1 MKIIHLSDL
10 HIGKRV
16 CDCSLIEDQEFI
28 LNSILEIIRN
38 KSPDAVIIA
47 GDVYDKPIPTSEA
60 IRLLDNFI
68 VSLSKMPLH
77 TFIISGN
84 HDSPERLSFGNRIMS
99 ANGIHISPVYS
110 GETIPITLSDDYGE
124 VDFYLLPFIK
134 PALVRKFFD
143 TELIDYNSAVKAAV
157 EKMNVDSSKRNVIV
171 THQFVTGSIC
181 DSEELS
187 VGGTENVD
195 GEIFD
200 KFDYVALGHI
210 HRPQNVGDKKIRYC
224 GTPLK
229 YSISEIGQKKTVT
242 VVELREKGE
251 LSVKTIP
258 LVPMRE
264 MREYKMTFAELTD
277 KTFYETINTDDYIVA
292 TLTDERDIPDA
303 VKTLQ
308 QIFPNLV
315 KMRYDNSRTQNVSI
329 IRAENSNEKLPPEI
343 LFEKFYEKQN
353 NHSMTNEQ
361 REFINKIVQ
370 EIWGEILP

>member
-28 LNSILEIIRN
+28 LNSILEIIGN
-38 KSPDAVIIA
+38 ESPDAVIIA
-47 GDVYDKPIPTSEA
+47 GDVYDKPIPTAEA

-68 VSLSKMPLH
+68 VALSKMSLH

-84 HDSPERLSFGNRIMS
+84 HDSPERLSFGSRIMS

-110 GETIPITLSDDYGE
+110 GETIPITLPDDYGE

-134 PALVRKFFD
+134 PALVRRFFD
-143 TELIDYNSAVKAAV
+143 TELTDYNSAVKAAV
-157 EKMNVDSSKRNVIV
+157 EKINVDSLKRNVIV
-171 THQFVTGSIC
+171 MHQFVTGSIC

-195 GEIFD
+195 GEIFE

-210 HRPQNVGDKKIRYC
+210 HRPQNVDDKKIRYC

-229 YSISEIGQKKTVT
+229 YSISEIGQKKSVT

-264 MREYKMTFAELTD
+264 MCEYKMTFAELTD
-277 KTFYETINTDDYIVA
+277 KSFYETINTDDYIVA

-329 IRAENSNEKLPPEI
+329 ISAENSNEKLPPEI
-343 LFEKFYEKQN
+343 LFEKFYEQQN
-353 NHSMTNEQ
+353 NHSMTDEQ

-370 EIWGEILP
+370 EIWGEILQ

>member
-16 CDCSLIEDQEFI
+16 CDCSMIEDQEFI
-28 LNSILEIIRN
+28 LNSILDIIRN
-38 KSPDAVIIA
+38 ESPDAVIIA
-47 GDVYDKPIPTSEA
+47 GDVYDKPIPTAEA
-60 IRLLDNFI
+60 VRLLDNFI
-68 VSLSKMPLH
+68 VALSKMPLH

-99 ANGIHISPVYS
+99 ANGIHISPVYN
-110 GETIPITLSDDYGE
+110 GETAPITLRDDYGE

-134 PALVRKFFD
+134 PALVRGFFD
-143 TELIDYNSAVKAAV
+143 TELTDYNSAVKAAV
-157 EKMNVDSSKRNVIV
+157 GKMNVDGSRRNVIV

-181 DSEELS
+181 DSEELL

-195 GEIFD
+195 SDVFRE
-200 KFDYVALGHI
+200 FDYVALGHI
-210 HRPQNVGDKKIRYC
+210 HRPQNVGGKNIRYC

-229 YSISEIGQKKTVT
+229 YSISEIGQEKSAT
-242 VVELREKGE
+242 VVELREKGD
-251 LSVKTIP
+251 LSVKTVP
-258 LVPMRE
+258 LSPMRE

-315 KMRYDNSRTQNVSI
+315 KMRYDNSRTQNASVI
-329 IRAENSNEKLPPEI
+329 CAENSNEKLPPET
-343 LFEKFYEKQN
+343 LFEKFYEQQN
-353 NHSMTNEQ
+353 NHSMTDEQ
-361 REFINKIVQ
+361 RKFINKIVQ
-370 EIWGEILP
+370 EVWGEILT

>member
-1 MKIIHLSDL
+1 MKMIHLSDL
-10 HIGKRV
+10 HIGKRL

-28 LNSILEIIRN
+28 LNSIIEIIKN
-38 KSPDAVIIA
+38 ESPDAVIIA
-47 GDVYDKPIPTSEA
+47 GDVYDKPVPTAEA

-68 VSLSKMPLH
+68 VSLSQMKLH

-84 HDSPERLSFGNRIMS
+84 HDSPERLSFGSRIMS
-99 ANGIHISPVYS
+99 AGGIHISSVYN
-110 GETIPITLSDDYGE
+110 GETHPITLYDDHGE
-124 VDFYLLPFIK
+124 VNFYLLPFIK
-134 PALVRKFFD
+134 PPLVRRFFD
-143 TELIDYNSAVKAAV
+143 TEITDYNSAVHAAV
-157 EKMNVDSSKRNVIV
+157 DKMNVDISKRNVIV

-195 GEIFD
+195 SEIFD
-200 KFDYVALGHI
+200 MFDYIALGHI
-210 HRPQNVGDKKIRYC
+210 HRPQNISGKRIRYC

-229 YSISEIGQKKTVT
+229 YSISEIGQNKSVT
-242 VVELREKGE
+242 VVELQEKGE

-258 LVPMRE
+258 LEPMRE
-264 MREYKMTFAELTD
+264 LWEYKMTFAELTD
-277 KTFYETINTDDYIVA
+277 KNFYDTINTNDYVVA
-292 TLTDERDIPDA
+292 TLTDEIDIPDA

-308 QIFPNLV
+308 KIFPNLV
-315 KMRYDNSRTQNVSI
+315 KMRYDNSRTNNISVI
-329 IRAENSNEKLPPEI
+329 HAENSNEKLPPEV

-361 REFINKIVQ
+361 KEFINKIVQ

>member
-28 LNSILEIIRN
+28 LNSILEIIGN
-38 KSPDAVIIA
+38 ESPDAVIIA
-47 GDVYDKPIPTSEA
+47 GDVYDKPIPTAEA

-68 VSLSKMPLH
+68 VALSKMSLH

-134 PALVRKFFD
+134 PALVRRFFD
-143 TELIDYNSAVKAAV
+143 AELTDYNSAVKAAV
-157 EKMNVDSSKRNVIV
+157 EKINVDSSKRNVIV

-195 GEIFD
+195 GEIFE
-200 KFDYVALGHI
+200 KFDYIALGHI
-210 HRPQNVGDKKIRYC
+210 HRPQNVDDKKIRYC

-229 YSISEIGQKKTVT
+229 YSISEIGQKKSVT

-277 KTFYETINTDDYIVA
+277 KSFYETINTDDYIIA

-329 IRAENSNEKLPPEI
+329 ISAENSNEKLPPEI
-343 LFEKFYEKQN
+343 LFEKFYEQQN
-353 NHSMTNEQ
+353 NHSMTDEQ

>member
-28 LNSILEIIRN
+28 LNSILEIIREE
-38 KSPDAVIIA
+38 SPDAVIIA
-47 GDVYDKPIPTSEA
+47 GDVYDKPIPTAEA

-68 VSLSKMPLH
+68 FALSEMDLH

-99 ANGIHISPVYS
+99 SSGIHISSVYN
-110 GETIPITLSDDYGE
+110 GETLPITLHDDYGE

-134 PALVRKFFD
+134 PAMVRRFFD
-143 TELIDYNSAVKAAV
+143 TELTDYNSAVKAAV
-157 EKMNVDSSKRNVIV
+157 GRMKIDSSKRNVIV

-195 GEIFD
+195 SEVFD
-200 KFDYVALGHI
+200 EFDYVALGHI

-229 YSISEIGQKKTVT
+229 YSISEIGQKKSLT

-251 LSVKTIP
+251 LSVQTIP
-258 LVPMRE
+258 LKPMRE
-264 MREYKMTFAELTD
+264 MREYKMPFTELTA
-277 KTFYETINTDDYIVA
+277 KSFYDTIDTNDYIVA
-292 TLTDERDIPDA
+292 TLTDEIDIPDA

-315 KMRYDNSRTQNVSI
+315 KMRYDNSRTNNISVI
-329 IRAENSNEKLPPEI
+329 HAENSTEKLPPEV
-343 LFEKFYEKQN
+343 LFEKFYEQQN
-353 NHSMTNEQ
+353 NHSMTDEQ

-370 EIWGEILP
+370 EIWGEILL

>member
-38 KSPDAVIIA
+38 ESPDAVIIA

-143 TELIDYNSAVKAAV
+143 TELTDYNSAVKAAV

-264 MREYKMTFAELTD
+264 MREYKMTFAELTN

-315 KMRYDNSRTQNVSI
+315 KMRYDNSRTQDVSI
-329 IRAENSNEKLPPEI
+329 IHAENSNEKLPPEI

>member
-28 LNSILEIIRN
+28 LNSILEII
-38 KSPDAVIIA
+38 KEESPDAVIIA
-47 GDVYDKPIPTSEA
+47 GDVYDKPIPTAEA

-68 VSLSKMPLH
+68 FALSEMDLH

-84 HDSPERLSFGNRIMS
+84 HDSPERLSFGSRIMS
-99 ANGIHISPVYS
+99 SSGIHISSVYN
-110 GETIPITLSDDYGE
+110 GETLPITLHDDYGE

-134 PALVRKFFD
+134 PAMVRRFFD
-143 TELIDYNSAVKAAV
+143 TELTDYNSAVKAAV
-157 EKMNVDSSKRNVIV
+157 GRMKIDSSKRNVIV

-195 GEIFD
+195 SEVFD
-200 KFDYVALGHI
+200 EFDYVALGHI

-229 YSISEIGQKKTVT
+229 YSISEIGQKKSLT
-242 VVELREKGE
+242 VVELQEKGE
-251 LSVKTIP
+251 LSVQTIP
-258 LVPMRE
+258 LKPMRE
-264 MREYKMTFAELTD
+264 MREYKMPFAELTD
-277 KTFYETINTDDYIVA
+277 KNFYDTINTNDYIVA
-292 TLTDERDIPDA
+292 TLTDEIDIPDA

-315 KMRYDNSRTQNVSI
+315 KMRYDNSRTNNISVI
-329 IRAENSNEKLPPEI
+329 HAENSTEKLPPEI
-343 LFEKFYEKQN
+343 LFEKFYEQQN
-353 NHSMTNEQ
+353 NHSMTDEQ

-370 EIWGEILP
+370 EIWGEILL